1 MNELAALSKTFEQ
14 VLEELELPKEPRLL
28 YEPVS
33 YTINNG
39 GKRMRPLLVLL
50 GCKIFSEDI
59 SQALHPSVAIEMFHN
74 FTLVHD
80 DIMDRAPLR
89 RGKPSVYQKW
99 NDNVAILS
107 GDAMM
112 VKSYQSLVQTRKEVL
127 AEVLDIFN
135 LTALEVCEGQQHD
148 MDFEERDDVSISEY
162 LEMIRLKTAVL
173 LAASLKLGA
182 VIGGTSEENAQ
193 KLYVFGLNAGI
204 AFQLQD
210 DILDVYGETA
220 KVGKQKGGDII
231 ANKQTYLLIKAKELA
246 TKKQTSE
253 LNSWLNGSISGSE
266 KVEAVTALYQELNVR
281 ELAEAEMWKYFNR
294 GLESLKQVQGS
305 ENWKNILE
313 QFATNLMHRES

>member
-1 MNELAALSKTFEQ
+1 MNELPELTKAFER
-14 VLEELELPKEPRLL
+14 VLGELELPQKPELL

-59 SQALHPSVAIEMFHN
+59 SKALHPSVAIEMFHN

-182 VIGGTSEENAQ
+182 VIGGASKKNAQ
-193 KLYVFGLNAGI
+193 KLYDFGLNVGI

-246 TKKQTSE
+246 SEKQTNE
-253 LNSWLNGSISGSE
+253 LNSWLNNSHPESE
-266 KVEAVTALYQELNVR
+266 KVEAITALYQTLNVR
-281 ELAEAEMWKYFNR
+281 ELAEAEMWKYFNS
-294 GLESLKQVQGS
+294 GLESLKQVQGN

>member
-1 MNELAALSKTFEQ
+1 MNELEELRISFEA
-14 VLEELELPKEPRLL
+14 VLKNLELPENPELL
-28 YEPVS
+28 YEPIS
-33 YTINNG
+33 YTINNS

-50 GCKIFSEDI
+50 GCKVFSEDVNH
-59 SQALHPSVAIEMFHN
+59 ALHPALAIELFHN

-89 RGKPSVYQKW
+89 RGKPSVYKKW

-112 VKSYQSLVQTRKEVL
+112 VQSYQSLVQTKKEVL
-127 AEVLDIFN
+127 PEVLDVFN
-135 LTALEVCEGQQHD
+135 STALEVCEGQQYD
-148 MDFEERDDVSISEY
+148 MEFEERKDVSISEY

-173 LAASLKLGA
+173 LAASLKIGA
-182 VIGGTSEENAQ
+182 VIGGAGESDAQ
-193 KLYVFGLNAGI
+193 FLYDFGLNAGI

-246 TKKQTSE
+246 SEDQLIE
-253 LNSWLNGSISGSE
+253 LNSLLNNSNSDSE
-266 KVEAVTALYQELNVR
+266 KVRGVTALYKELNVR
-281 ELAEAEMWKYFNR
+281 ELAEAEMWNYFNQ
-294 GLESLKQVQGS
+294 GLASLAQVQGN
-305 ENWKNILE
+305 EKWKSVLE
-313 QFATNLMHRES
+313 QFATKLMHRES

>member
-1 MNELAALSKTFEQ
+1 MNELAALSETFEQ
-14 VLEELELPKEPRLL
+14 VLEELELPKEPQLL

-182 VIGGTSEENAQ
+182 VIGGASEENAQ
-193 KLYVFGLNAGI
+193 KLYDFGLNAGI

-246 TKKQTSE
+246 SEKQASE
-253 LNSWLNGSISGSE
+253 LNSWLNGSISDSE
-266 KVEAVTALYQELNVR
+266 KVEAVTAFYQELNVR
-281 ELAEAEMWKYFNR
+281 DLAEAEMWKYFNR
-294 GLESLKQVQGS
+294 GLESLKQVQGN
-305 ENWKNILE
+305 EDWKNILE
-313 QFATNLMHRES
+313 QFATKLMHRES